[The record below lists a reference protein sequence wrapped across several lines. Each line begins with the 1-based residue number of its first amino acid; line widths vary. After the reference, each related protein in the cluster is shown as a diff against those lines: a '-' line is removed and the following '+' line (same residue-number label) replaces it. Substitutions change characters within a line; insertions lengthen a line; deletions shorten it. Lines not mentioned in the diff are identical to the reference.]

1 MFAPISPTLGSRRVL
16 TALLCAYT
24 EAGTIPGAPL
34 ADLLYQ
40 LVIASSYQCLWD
52 CLRAEDLLEHVG
64 TVEACLLTWLDD
76 FAIPVGADSAQAL
89 PCRLGRVA
97 SLTASG
103 ISMNFSPGKSEA
115 GQAKRQIFV
124 ENAGHIPVML
134 PAGHSAR
141 LVCTD
146 HYIHLGTC
154 RGPDRTATSDL
165 LRRRALTQPVCQKVC
180 TRLN

>member
-103 ISMNFSPGKSEA
+103 ISMNFSPGKKVR
-115 GQAKRQIFV
+115 GGAKGPLMPSGRSLLKMQDTFRSCCPLAIPHGWFAQTTIF
-124 ENAGHIPVML
+124 NLGPAADRIAL
-134 PAGHSAR
+134 PPLIS
-141 LVCTD
+141 
-146 HYIHLGTC
+146 
-154 RGPDRTATSDL
+154 SDGE
-165 LRRRALTQPVCQKVC
+165 P
-180 TRLN
+180 